1 MTLSGIADDD
11 SFRVSDVGQLKPG
24 LGQKLGRVFGTHDE
38 RLITAGPRDEELSL
52 RG

>member
-1 MTLSGIADDD
+1 MTLSSIADDD

-24 LGQKLGRVFGTHDE
+24 LGQKLGRVFGAHDE
-38 RLITAGPRDEELSL
+38 GLVAPGPRDEELSL